1 MSAAVRSVR
10 RRAWPALACALL
22 ASLGARHA
30 AAEPGAYGGPG
41 PDPPLPLGPAADEMV
56 DPRLRRIWREGENR
70 WFFSTT
76 LDVGWTY
83 LRPRG
88 TVGYGRP
95 FDRFAGLDANPIVSG
110 NGVGGYGGLRFA
122 LPRVDLRVGARYV
135 RSFNREYLA
144 PRPSYTRLDL
154 TSTAGDPAQ
163 VVTLEAESEFSVPAG
178 PGDIIGLGSVSYVGN
193 VPKGQ
198 LVFEE
203 TLRVIVDPPLVWRAR
218 AGYLVR
224 VGKARWHSV
233 GVVGDVLN
241 VPGRDDSTTGRAGP
255 VIRVVLSRHLE
266 VRGSFVLTFVSPD
279 SLGLVGGDFTE
290 LGLRY
295 RWATE

>member
-1 MSAAVRSVR
+1 LSASR
-10 RRAWPALACALL
+10 RPWLALACASALGL
-22 ASLGARHA
+22 ASRTS
-30 AAEPGAYGGPG
+30 AAEPGAYGGVG
-41 PDPPLPLGPAADEMV
+41 PDPPLPLGPAADAIV
-56 DPRLRRIWREGENR
+56 DPRLRRIWREGKDR
-70 WFFSTT
+70 WFFATT
-76 LDVGWTY
+76 LDLGWTY

-95 FDRFAGLDANPIVSG
+95 FDRFAALDANPIVSG
-110 NGVGGYGGLRFA
+110 NGAGGYGGLRLA
-122 LPRVDLRVGARYV
+122 LPRVNVRVGARYV

-144 PRPSYTRLDL
+144 ARPSYTRLDL

-163 VVTLEAESEFSVPAG
+163 VITGEAEAEFSIPAG
-178 PGDIIGLGSVSYVGN
+178 PGDIVGLGSISYVAN

-218 AGYLVR
+218 GGYLVR
-224 VGKARWHSV
+224 VGKSRWHSV
-233 GVVGDVLN
+233 GVVADVLN
-241 VPGRDDSTTGRAGP
+241 VPGRDDSTTVRAGP
-255 VIRVVLSRHLE
+255 VVRVVLSRHLE
-266 VRGSFVLTFVSPD
+266 VRGSFVLTWVSPD